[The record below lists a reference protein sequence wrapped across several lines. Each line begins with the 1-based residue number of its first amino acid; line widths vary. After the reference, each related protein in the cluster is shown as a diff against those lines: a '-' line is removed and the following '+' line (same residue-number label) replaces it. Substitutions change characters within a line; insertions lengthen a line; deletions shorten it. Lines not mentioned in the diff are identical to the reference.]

1 MSEDKRNLPKGILA
15 IGAHPDD
22 VELGCGGTLA
32 KYAKEGIDIYVLIL
46 THGEKLSNNGE
57 RIEESMKA
65 LSVLGIRHVEF
76 ADFKDTKLYEGLAE
90 VILSIEH
97 SRRKIN
103 PQRVYTACQHDSHQ
117 DHWLTYVATVAACR
131 EIPQILC
138 YETPSSLPT
147 FSPDIFEDITSFLEL
162 KVQALKNHGSQK
174 EKLYMQRDAITTRAK
189 FRGFQAK
196 VEMAEAFEA
205 CRFLL

>member
-1 MSEDKRNLPKGILA
+1 MSENKRNLPKGILA

-103 PQRVYTACQHDSHQ
+103 PQRVYTACQHDSRLQ
-117 DHWLTYVATVAACR
+117 R
-131 EIPQILC
+131 N
-138 YETPSSLPT
+138 SSDSVLRNAEQ
-147 FSPDIFEDITSFLEL
+147 SPDLQPRYL
-162 KVQALKNHGSQK
+162 
-174 EKLYMQRDAITTRAK
+174 
-189 FRGFQAK
+189 
-196 VEMAEAFEA
+196 
-205 CRFLL
+205 